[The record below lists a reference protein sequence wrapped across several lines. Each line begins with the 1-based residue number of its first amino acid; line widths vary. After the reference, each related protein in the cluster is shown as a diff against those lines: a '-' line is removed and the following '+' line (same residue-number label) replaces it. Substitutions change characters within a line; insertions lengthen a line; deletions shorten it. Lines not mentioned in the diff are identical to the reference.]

1 MRHLFII
8 NPATKKN
15 RGKTKSIRD
24 KISAFFAKHP
34 EIKYDVLVS
43 EWCRDAIMLIQ
54 DYMAVVNGEPVRI
67 HSIGGTGTLFEVI
80 NSVAGLPNVEV
91 AAHPYGRSN
100 SFLRYFG
107 NKNVKLFLP
116 LESQVFG
123 KTVPLDIVRC
133 GNNYGINFGMSGV
146 EAYANV
152 LGDKWIKKGMPG
164 DISYI
169 LAGVV
174 MILKGKCGQNYF
186 IEIDGRKIEGDFASV
201 MVANAVCYGINMY
214 PAIDAH
220 PDDGVLD
227 VYIFKNG
234 PTMKLLLRLQD
245 YTHGNYRKMP
255 DFVSHYRTKKV
266 KMSSDEVM
274 CMSIDG
280 EHFYGTSIEYEIMP
294 KAIQFVCPSGIDLM
308 KLPRIYN
315 RPREGLRCENF

>member
-8 NPATKKN
+8 NPATKKTK
-15 RGKTKSIRD
+15 GKIKLISE
-24 KISAFFAKHP
+24 KISSFFADHP
-34 EIKYDVLVS
+34 EIKYDIHVS
-43 EWCRDAIMLIQ
+43 RWCRDAVILIQ
-54 DYMAVVNGEPVRI
+54 DYVAGVTGEIVRI

-80 NSVAGLPNVEV
+80 NSIAGLANVEV

-107 NKNVKLFLP
+107 NKNIKAFLP
-116 LESQVFG
+116 LKSQVFG
-123 KTVPLDIVRC
+123 NTVPLDIVRC
-133 GNNYGINFGMSGV
+133 GSNYGINFGMSGI

-152 LGDKWIKKGMPG
+152 LGDKWIEKGMPG

-174 MILKGKCGQNYF
+174 MILKGKCGQNYS

-201 MVANAVCYGINMY
+201 MVANATCYGINMY
-214 PAIDAH
+214 PAVDAH
-220 PDDGVLD
+220 PDDGILD

-234 PTMKLLLRLQD
+234 PTIKLLALLQD

-255 DFVSHYRTKKV
+255 DFVSHYRTKKI

-280 EHFYGTSIEYEIMP
+280 EHFYGTSIEYEVMP
-294 KAIQFVCPSGIDLM
+294 KAIRFVCPSGIDLM

-315 RPREGLRCENF
+315 RPQEGLRGD